1 MKTTEIAAALLFVF
15 LSGMLAGFLLCL
27 YRLPELATMIQNI
40 VVP

>member
-1 MKTTEIAAALLFVF
+1 MNTIEVLTAVGFSFFA
-15 LSGMLAGFLLCL
+15 GMLAGFLLCL